1 MVGHSPHPNLQE
13 RSREMSKRILIVV
26 VAVVAV
32 VATGMATDAAYGGNI
47 PIHWRVSGTIANVI
61 FYPSTNPAAP
71 QPGLLIQAAV
81 KGSPGNGQFTITSV
95 ANQPGYVPECN
106 GPGQT
111 FAHNDMVITLD
122 SLSMIFAKLQAGW
135 VCFNPDYTVSA
146 EAHMIITGGTGKYE
160 GSSGYFTGNFEGQS
174 VGTSGFL
181 AAETGTIV
189 GEIHR

>member
-1 MVGHSPHPNLQE
+1 
-13 RSREMSKRILIVV
+13 MSKRILIVV

-32 VATGMATDAAYGGNI
+32 VATGIATETAYGGNI
-47 PIHWRVSGTIANVI
+47 PIHWKVSGTIANVI
-61 FYPSTNPAAP
+61 FYPSTNPTAS

-122 SLSMIFAKLQAGW
+122 SHSMIFAKLQAGW

-160 GSSGYFTGNFEGQS
+160 GASGHFMGTFEGQS

-181 AAETGTIV
+181 SAETGTIV
-189 GEIHR
+189 GEIYR

>member
-1 MVGHSPHPNLQE
+1 
-13 RSREMSKRILIVV
+13 MSKRILIVV

-32 VATGMATDAAYGGNI
+32 VAAGMSTDTASGGNI
-47 PIHWRVSGTIANVI
+47 PIHWKVSGTISNVI

-135 VCFNPDYTVSA
+135 LCFNPDYTVSA
-146 EAHMIITGGTGKYE
+146 EAHMTITGGTGKYE
-160 GSSGYFTGNFEGQS
+160 DASGHFTGTFEGQS
-174 VGTSGFL
+174 IGTSGFL

-189 GEIHR
+189 GEIYR

>member
-1 MVGHSPHPNLQE
+1 
-13 RSREMSKRILIVV
+13 MSKRILIVV

-32 VATGMATDAAYGGNI
+32 VATGMASDTAYGGNI
-47 PIHWRVSGTIANVI
+47 PINWKVSGTIANVN
-61 FYPSTNPAAP
+61 FYPSTNPADP

-81 KGSPGNGQFTITSV
+81 KGSPGNGQFTITSI
-95 ANQPGYVPECN
+95 ADPFNPSLTECGG

-111 FAHNDMVITLD
+111 FAHNDMVVTLD
-122 SLSMIFAKLQAGW
+122 ELSMIFAKLDEGW
-135 VCFNPDYTVSA
+135 VCFNADYTVSA

-160 GSSGYFTGNFEGQS
+160 GASGYFTGTFEGLS

-189 GEIHR
+189 GEIYR

>member
-1 MVGHSPHPNLQE
+1 
-13 RSREMSKRILIVV
+13 MSKRILIVV

-32 VATGMATDAAYGGNI
+32 VVTGMATDTAYGGNI
-47 PIHWRVSGTIANVI
+47 PIKWNVSGTIANVI
-61 FYPSTNPAAP
+61 FYPSTNPFAP

-81 KGSPGNGQFTITSV
+81 KGAPGNGQFTITSA
-95 ANQPGYVPECN
+95 ANPPGFVPECN

-111 FAHNDMVITLD
+111 FAHNDMVVTLD
-122 SLSMIFAKLQAGW
+122 ELSMIFARLQTGW
-135 VCFNPDYTVSA
+135 VCFNANNTVSA

-160 GSSGYFTGNFEGQS
+160 GASGYFTGNFVGQS

-189 GEIHR
+189 GEINR